1 MTCAD
6 THKSQLMK
14 DNCTEAVVQ
23 EFCKKAPP
31 APTPAEECLRAEEMY
46 CGNDRHNKTL
56 CIKCIALHAT
66 ELKNKTCTTEEDEK
80 FCDKPAPP
88 NPTAECYQ
96 ELKKL
101 CQADRSVH
109 AECVACVDK
118 HVNETKA
125 AHCTYTQ
132 VEAFCGPQPNP
143 TPPIHCFADMNTLCA
158 KAKVGGEAACVAC
171 IKTNA
176 ARLEKDHCTAVSDN
190 PPTPPGACV
199 CARLYPT
206 GCACVCSSSMW
217 LSYLAVRLRA
227 SATLVCPSP
236 ATFHHYCRRRRKSSA
251 TFTHQPHHTL
261 LQPQTAPKS
270 LMLCAVKNITMHHLA
285 LHVRMN
291 TKHCSRRMAAPTRR
305 WMNSVTS
312 IPPHPTQNQHLPA
325 LEAWKLNAV
334 PIELT

>member
-23 EFCKKAPP
+23 EFCEKAPP

-143 TPPIHCFADMNTLCA
+143 TPPMHCFADMNTLCA

-199 CARLYPT
+199 CV
-206 GCACVCSSSMW
+206 CVCIRQGVHACA
-217 LSYLAVRLRA
+217 L
-227 SATLVCPSP
+227 P
-236 ATFHHYCRRRRKSSA
+236 ACG
-251 TFTHQPHHTL
+251 
-261 LQPQTAPKS
+261 S
-270 LMLCAVKNITMHHLA
+270 L
-285 LHVRMN
+285 
-291 TKHCSRRMAAPTRR
+291 
-305 WMNSVTS
+305 TS
-312 IPPHPTQNQHLPA
+312 LYGCVHPPHSYAPLLLRFIIIAGGGGRVLPRPPTNPTTPCSNR
-325 LEAWKLNAV
+325 KLHQRV
-334 PIELT
+334 